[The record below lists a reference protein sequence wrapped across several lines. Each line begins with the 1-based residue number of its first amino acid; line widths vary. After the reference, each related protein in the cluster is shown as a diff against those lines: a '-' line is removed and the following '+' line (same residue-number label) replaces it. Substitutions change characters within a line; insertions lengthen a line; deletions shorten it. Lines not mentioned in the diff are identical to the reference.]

1 MTVAHARVLINVP
14 GSSPRHHLLVHKY
27 FDRVLLSGQHC
38 FPLLYGAAALCTSG
52 VANALARM
60 AGGAVLQQI
69 DFVVPRGALAVVLG
83 NSGSG
88 KTTLLR
94 GIMQVV
100 FTCPCTR

>member
-1 MTVAHARVLINVP
+1 
-14 GSSPRHHLLVHKY
+14 
-27 FDRVLLSGQHC
+27 
-38 FPLLYGAAALCTSG
+38 
-52 VANALARM
+52 M